1 MINIIIGKES
11 NLTNALKKQLSNK
24 VIFSARDPRL
34 IEKIKLLNKYK
45 KINLIFNNF
54 YPASRINNL
63 NNSNYADFY
72 KQSLLVNS
80 EILRNIN
87 KNKIK
92 KIIYT
97 SSSSI
102 YGSIN
107 ENFDNNLNKKIY
119 TSTKI
124 ANENLFISFCKQNS
138 IQCIIA
144 RVFNIYGSN
153 QDNFS
158 IVSKLISASKLKK
171 MIIVN
176 NNGISIRD
184 FIHVKDVAKIY
195 NILLKINDCNG
206 VFDIGTGEGIKIKDI
221 LDFVGKSKIKYKL
234 LDNSNNEIQTS
245 IANTAKL
252 TSFLKY
258 YKFISL
264 ESYLRKE
271 LRIKNENN
279 IRKYLNIN
287 LNNIQLATDEK
298 IIYGA
303 GNAGQQALKELINN
317 NIKVTYF
324 VDDNIYLY
332 GKEILGAKVISF
344 EQLKSLSRKIYIK
357 CVLVAIPSLSEPRR
371 TEIINKLEKICSNI
385 EFLPNKRNLI
395 SDKINL
401 SDINSLDVNR
411 ILNRKEKIFKKK
423 DFSQLKNKNILITG
437 AGGSIGSELCK
448 QLSIIN
454 VKKIIALD
462 HSEISTYNLKKN
474 FLNYKNIQ
482 FVLGDI
488 HDVKMVENT
497 IKKNKVD
504 VIIHAAAYKHV
515 SILEKDLLAAVKNNI
530 LGTLRVLE
538 ASIKLNCRFVL
549 ISTDKAVKP
558 IKNLGITKRIAEIIC
573 QSYSQLNKSYKI
585 DIVRF
590 GNVFGSVGSA
600 VPLFLEQINNNLPI
614 TITNKK
620 VTRYLM
626 TIKEACLLLLSSLKY
641 SRKVSNG
648 VFVLDMGKPI
658 LIFDI
663 IKKLIELKKR
673 FNPNLNYKVQEI
685 GLQKGEKMHEELII
699 NKNYKKNINK
709 NIFICSEPKY
719 SFKSVRNLI
728 TKINLE
734 LNNCNIN
741 RLLKDLKSF
750 LKKEISNKKYI

>member
-11 NLTNALKKQLSNK
+11 NLTNALKKQLSNTA
-24 VIFSARDPRL
+24 VFSARDPRL

-72 KQSLLVNS
+72 KQSLVVNS
-80 EILRNIN
+80 EIFRNIN
-87 KNKIK
+87 KKKIK

-107 ENFDNNLNKKIY
+107 ENFDDNLNKKIY

-138 IQCIIA
+138 IQLIIA
-144 RVFNIYGSN
+144 RVFNIYGSH

-171 MIIVN
+171 LIIVN

-195 NILLKINDCNG
+195 DILLKINDCNG
-206 VFDIGTGEGIKIKDI
+206 VFDIGTGKGIKIKDI

-252 TSFLKY
+252 TSLLKY

-264 ESYLRKE
+264 ENYLRKE
-271 LRIKNENN
+271 LRIKNKNN
-279 IRKYLNIN
+279 IRKYLNVN

-332 GKEILGAKVISF
+332 GKEIVGVKVISF

-357 CVLVAIPSLSEPRR
+357 SVLVAIPSLSEKRR

-401 SDINSLDVNR
+401 SDINS
-411 ILNRKEKIFKKK
+411 
-423 DFSQLKNKNILITG
+423 
-437 AGGSIGSELCK
+437 
-448 QLSIIN
+448 
-454 VKKIIALD
+454 
-462 HSEISTYNLKKN
+462 
-474 FLNYKNIQ
+474 
-482 FVLGDI
+482 
-488 HDVKMVENT
+488 
-497 IKKNKVD
+497 
-504 VIIHAAAYKHV
+504 
-515 SILEKDLLAAVKNNI
+515 
-530 LGTLRVLE
+530 
-538 ASIKLNCRFVL
+538 
-549 ISTDKAVKP
+549 
-558 IKNLGITKRIAEIIC
+558 
-573 QSYSQLNKSYKI
+573 
-585 DIVRF
+585 
-590 GNVFGSVGSA
+590 
-600 VPLFLEQINNNLPI
+600 
-614 TITNKK
+614 
-620 VTRYLM
+620 
-626 TIKEACLLLLSSLKY
+626 
-641 SRKVSNG
+641 
-648 VFVLDMGKPI
+648 
-658 LIFDI
+658 
-663 IKKLIELKKR
+663 
-673 FNPNLNYKVQEI
+673 
-685 GLQKGEKMHEELII
+685 
-699 NKNYKKNINK
+699 
-709 NIFICSEPKY
+709 
-719 SFKSVRNLI
+719 
-728 TKINLE
+728 
-734 LNNCNIN
+734 
-741 RLLKDLKSF
+741 
-750 LKKEISNKKYI
+750 

>member
-11 NLTNALKKQLSNK
+11 NLTNALKKQLLNTA
-24 VIFSARDPRL
+24 IFSARDSRL

-72 KQSLLVNS
+72 KQSLVVNS

-107 ENFDNNLNKKIY
+107 ENFDDNLNKKIY

-144 RVFNIYGSN
+144 RVFNIYGSHV
-153 QDNFS
+153 DNFS

-171 MIIVN
+171 IIIVN

-195 NILLKINDCNG
+195 DILLKINDCNG
-206 VFDIGTGEGIKIKDI
+206 VFDIGTGEGIKIRDI
-221 LDFVGKSKIKYKL
+221 LDFLGKNKIKYKL

-252 TSFLKY
+252 TSFLKN

-271 LRIKNENN
+271 LRIKNNN
-279 IRKYLNIN
+279 SIRKYLNVN

-324 VDDNIYLY
+324 VDDNICLY
-332 GKEILGAKVISF
+332 GREILGAKVISF

-357 CVLVAIPSLSEPRR
+357 SVLVAIPSLSEPRR

-423 DFSQLKNKNILITG
+423 RFQS
-437 AGGSIGSELCK
+437 
-448 QLSIIN
+448 
-454 VKKIIALD
+454 VK
-462 HSEISTYNLKKN
+462 E
-474 FLNYKNIQ
+474 
-482 FVLGDI
+482 
-488 HDVKMVENT
+488 
-497 IKKNKVD
+497 
-504 VIIHAAAYKHV
+504 
-515 SILEKDLLAAVKNNI
+515 
-530 LGTLRVLE
+530 
-538 ASIKLNCRFVL
+538 
-549 ISTDKAVKP
+549 
-558 IKNLGITKRIAEIIC
+558 
-573 QSYSQLNKSYKI
+573 
-585 DIVRF
+585 
-590 GNVFGSVGSA
+590 
-600 VPLFLEQINNNLPI
+600 
-614 TITNKK
+614 
-620 VTRYLM
+620 
-626 TIKEACLLLLSSLKY
+626 
-641 SRKVSNG
+641 
-648 VFVLDMGKPI
+648 
-658 LIFDI
+658 
-663 IKKLIELKKR
+663 
-673 FNPNLNYKVQEI
+673 
-685 GLQKGEKMHEELII
+685 
-699 NKNYKKNINK
+699 
-709 NIFICSEPKY
+709 
-719 SFKSVRNLI
+719 
-728 TKINLE
+728 
-734 LNNCNIN
+734 
-741 RLLKDLKSF
+741 
-750 LKKEISNKKYI
+750 

>member
-11 NLTNALKKQLSNK
+11 NLTNALKKQLMNT
-24 VIFSARDPRL
+24 VVFSARDPRL
-34 IEKIKLLNKYK
+34 IDKIKILNKYK

-63 NNSNYADFY
+63 NHSNYADFY

-80 EILRNIN
+80 EIFRNIN
-87 KNKIK
+87 KIKIK

-107 ENFDNNLNKKIY
+107 ENFDENLNRKIY

-138 IQCIIA
+138 IQYIIA

-153 QDNFS
+153 MDNFS
-158 IVSKLISASKLKK
+158 IVSKLISANKLKK
-171 MIIVN
+171 NFIVN

-195 NILLKINDCNG
+195 DILLKTKDCSG

-221 LDFVGKSKIKYKL
+221 LNFIGKNKIKCKL
-234 LDNSNNEIQTS
+234 SDNSTNEIQTS
-245 IANTAKL
+245 IANTDKL
-252 TSFLKY
+252 KNFLKS

-271 LRIKNENN
+271 LKIRNANN
-279 IRKYLNIN
+279 IKKYLNVN
-287 LNNIQLATDEK
+287 LNKIQLATDEK

-303 GNAGQQALKELINN
+303 GNAGQQALKELIKN

-332 GKEILGAKVISF
+332 GREILGAKVISF
-344 EQLKSLSRKIYIK
+344 EQLKILCREIYIK
-357 CVLVAIPSLSEPRR
+357 SVLVAIPSLSESKK
-371 TEIINKLEKICSNI
+371 TDIINKLEKICPNI

-411 ILNRKEKIFKKK
+411 ILNRKQKIFTKK

-448 QLSIIN
+448 QLNIIN
-454 VKKIIALD
+454 ARKIIALD
-462 HSEISTYNLKKN
+462 HSEISIYNLKKN
-474 FLNYKNIQ
+474 LLKHKKIQ
-482 FVLGDI
+482 FVLGDML
-488 HDVKMVENT
+488 DQKMLENT
-497 IKKNKVD
+497 IQKYKVD
-504 VIIHAAAYKHV
+504 IVVHAAAYKHV
-515 SILEKDLLAAVKNNI
+515 SILENDLLAAVKNNI

-549 ISTDKAVKP
+549 ISTDKAVRP
-558 IKNLGITKRIAEIIC
+558 INNLGITKRIAEIIC
-573 QSYSQLNKSYKI
+573 QSYRQFNKSYKI

-641 SRKVSNG
+641 TRKVNNG

-673 FNPNLNYKVQEI
+673 FNPNLDYRVQEI

-699 NKNYKKNINK
+699 NKNNKKNISK

-719 SFKSVRNLI
+719 TFKSIQDLI
-728 TKINLE
+728 LKINLK
-734 LNNCNIN
+734 LNNYNT
-741 RLLKDLKSF
+741 LGLSKDLKSF
-750 LKKEISNKKYI
+750 LKKEI

>member
-1 MINIIIGKES
+1 MINIIIGKDS
-11 NLTNALKKQLSNK
+11 NLTNSLTKHIFNAIILSG
-24 VIFSARDPRL
+24 RDPKL

-54 YPASRINNL
+54 YPAARINNL
-63 NNSNYADFY
+63 NHINYTDFY

-80 EILRNIN
+80 EILKNIN
-87 KNKIK
+87 KKIIK

-107 ENFDNNLNKKIY
+107 ENFDDNLNRKIY

-124 ANENLFISFCKQNS
+124 ANENLFTSFCKENS
-138 IQCIIA
+138 IQYIIA

-153 QDNFS
+153 KDNFS
-158 IVSKLISASKLKK
+158 IVSKLISANKLKK
-171 MIIVN
+171 KFIVN

-195 NILLKINDCNG
+195 DFLLKNNDCNG
-206 VFDIGTGEGIKIKDI
+206 VFDIGTGTGIKIIDI
-221 LDFVGKSKIKYKL
+221 LHFIGRKKIKYKL
-234 LDNSNNEIQTS
+234 IDNFTNEIQTS
-245 IANTAKL
+245 IANTDKL
-252 TSFLKY
+252 NNFLKN

-271 LRIKNENN
+271 LKIRNVNN
-279 IRKYLNIN
+279 IKKYLNIN
-287 LNNIQLATDEK
+287 KNNIQLASDEK

-303 GNAGQQALKELINN
+303 GNAGQQALKELVNS

-324 VDDNIYLY
+324 VDDNSYLY
-332 GKEILGAKVISF
+332 GRDVLGVKVISF
-344 EQLKSLSRKIYIK
+344 EELQSLSKKIYIK
-357 CVLVAIPSLSEPRR
+357 SVLVAIPSLSELRR
-371 TEIINKLEKICSNI
+371 KKIINKLEKICSNI
-385 EFLPNKRNLI
+385 EFLPSKKNLI

-401 SDINSLDVNR
+401 SDINSSDINY
-411 ILNRKEKIFKKK
+411 ILNRKQKVFTKN

-454 VKKIIALD
+454 AKKIIALD
-462 HSEISTYNLKKN
+462 HSEISIYNLKKF
-474 FLNYKNIQ
+474 FLNYKKIH

-488 HDVKMVENT
+488 LDLRMLENT
-497 IKKNKVD
+497 IQKNKIDIV
-504 VIIHAAAYKHV
+504 IHAAAYKHV

-538 ASIKLNCRFVL
+538 ASIKLNSRFVL
-549 ISTDKAVKP
+549 VSTDKAVKP
-558 IKNLGITKRIAEIIC
+558 VNNLGITKRIAEIIC
-573 QSYSQLNKSYKI
+573 QSYRQFNKTYKI

-590 GNVFGSVGSA
+590 GNVFGSVGSV
-600 VPLFLEQINNNLPI
+600 VPLFLEQINNNSLI
-614 TITNKK
+614 TITNRK

-626 TIKEACLLLLSSLKY
+626 TIKEACLLLLSTLKF
-641 SRKVSNG
+641 RKKVNDG

-673 FNPNLNYKVQEI
+673 FNPNLDYRVQEI

-699 NKNYKKNINK
+699 NKNNKKIINK

-719 SFKSVRNLI
+719 TFESIQDLI
-728 TKINLE
+728 LKINFK
-734 LNNCNIN
+734 LNNYNTLG
-741 RLLKDLKSF
+741 LLKDFKSF
-750 LKKEISNKKYI
+750 LKKEI

>member
-1 MINIIIGKES
+1 MINIIIGKDS
-11 NLTNALKKQLSNK
+11 NLTNSLTKHISNAIILSG
-24 VIFSARDPRL
+24 RDPKL
-34 IEKIKLLNKYK
+34 IQKIKLLNKYK

-54 YPASRINNL
+54 YPAARINNL
-63 NNSNYADFY
+63 NHINYADFY

-80 EILRNIN
+80 EILKNIN
-87 KNKIK
+87 KKIIK

-107 ENFDNNLNKKIY
+107 ENFDDNLNRKIY

-124 ANENLFISFCKQNS
+124 ANENLFSSFCKENS
-138 IQCIIA
+138 IQYIIA

-153 QDNFS
+153 KDNFS
-158 IVSKLISASKLKK
+158 IVSKLISANKLKK
-171 MIIVN
+171 KFIVN

-195 NILLKINDCNG
+195 DFLLKNNDCNG
-206 VFDIGTGEGIKIKDI
+206 VFDIGTGTGIKIRDI
-221 LDFVGKSKIKYKL
+221 LHFIGRKKIKYKL
-234 LDNSNNEIQTS
+234 IDNFTNEIQTS
-245 IANTAKL
+245 IANTDKL
-252 TSFLKY
+252 NNFLKN

-271 LRIKNENN
+271 LKIRNVNN
-279 IRKYLNIN
+279 IKKYLNIN
-287 LNNIQLATDEK
+287 KNNIQLASDEK

-303 GNAGQQALKELINN
+303 GNAGQQALKELVNS

-324 VDDNIYLY
+324 VDDNSYLY
-332 GKEILGAKVISF
+332 GRDVLGVKVISF
-344 EQLKSLSRKIYIK
+344 EELQSLSKKIYIK
-357 CVLVAIPSLSEPRR
+357 SVLVAIPSLSELRR
-371 TEIINKLEKICSNI
+371 KKIINKLEKICSNI
-385 EFLPNKRNLI
+385 EFLPSKKNLI

-401 SDINSLDVNR
+401 SDINSSDINY
-411 ILNRKEKIFKKK
+411 ILKRKQKVFTKN

-454 VKKIIALD
+454 AKKIIALD
-462 HSEISTYNLKKN
+462 HSEISIYNLKKF
-474 FLNYKNIQ
+474 FLNYKKIH

-488 HDVKMVENT
+488 LDLRMLENT
-497 IKKNKVD
+497 IQKNKID
-504 VIIHAAAYKHV
+504 VVIHAAAYKHV

-538 ASIKLNCRFVL
+538 ASIKLNSKFVL
-549 ISTDKAVKP
+549 VSTDKAVKP
-558 IKNLGITKRIAEIIC
+558 VNNLGITKRIAEIIC
-573 QSYSQLNKSYKI
+573 QSYRQFNKTYKI

-590 GNVFGSVGSA
+590 GNVFGSVGSV
-600 VPLFLEQINNNLPI
+600 VPLFLEQINNNSPI
-614 TITNKK
+614 TITNRK

-626 TIKEACLLLLSSLKY
+626 TIKEACLLLLSTLKF
-641 SRKVSNG
+641 RKKVNDG

-673 FNPNLNYKVQEI
+673 FNPNLDYRVQEI

-699 NKNYKKNINK
+699 NKNNKKIINK

-719 SFKSVRNLI
+719 TFESIQDLI
-728 TKINLE
+728 LKINFK
-734 LNNCNIN
+734 LNNYNTLG
-741 RLLKDLKSF
+741 LLKDLKSF
-750 LKKEISNKKYI
+750 LKKEI

>member
-1 MINIIIGKES
+1 MINVIIGKQS
-11 NLTNALKKQLSNK
+11 NLTNALKKHLLHT
-24 VIFSARDPRL
+24 VVFSARDPIL
-34 IEKIKLLNKYK
+34 IDKIKIINKYK

-63 NNSNYADFY
+63 NHSNYRDFY

-87 KNKIK
+87 KNKIE

-107 ENFDNNLNKKIY
+107 ENFDENLNRKIY

-138 IQCIIA
+138 IQYIIA

-153 QDNFS
+153 MDNFS
-158 IVSKLISASKLKK
+158 IVSKLISANKLKK
-171 MIIVN
+171 NFIVN

-195 NILLKINDCNG
+195 DILLKTKDCSG
-206 VFDIGTGEGIKIKDI
+206 VFDIGTGEGIKIKDMLNFI
-221 LDFVGKSKIKYKL
+221 GKNKIKCKL
-234 LDNSNNEIQTS
+234 SDNSTNEIQTS
-245 IANTAKL
+245 IANTDKL
-252 TSFLKY
+252 KNLIKS

-271 LRIKNENN
+271 LKIRNANN
-279 IRKYLNIN
+279 IKKYLNVN
-287 LNNIQLATDEK
+287 QNKIQLATDEK

-303 GNAGQQALKELINN
+303 GNAGQQAFKELIKN

-324 VDDNIYLY
+324 VDDNIYLS
-332 GKEILGAKVISF
+332 GREILGAKVISF

-357 CVLVAIPSLSEPRR
+357 SVLVAIPSLSESKK
-371 TEIINKLEKICSNI
+371 TEIINKLEKICANI

-411 ILNRKEKIFKKK
+411 ILNRKQKIFTKK

-448 QLSIIN
+448 QLSIID
-454 VKKIIALD
+454 VKKIVALD
-462 HSEISTYNLKKN
+462 HSEISIYNLKKN
-474 FLNYKNIQ
+474 LLKHKKIQ
-482 FVLGDI
+482 FVLGDML
-488 HDVKMVENT
+488 DQKMLENT
-497 IKKNKVD
+497 IQKYKVD
-504 VIIHAAAYKHV
+504 IVVHAAAYKHV
-515 SILEKDLLAAVKNNI
+515 SILENDLLAAVKNNI

-549 ISTDKAVKP
+549 VSTDKAVRP
-558 IKNLGITKRIAEIIC
+558 INNLGISKRIAEIIC
-573 QSYSQLNKSYKI
+573 QSYRQFNKSYKI

-626 TIKEACLLLLSSLKY
+626 TIKEACLLLLSSLKF
-641 SRKVSNG
+641 RKKVNNG

-658 LIFDI
+658 LIFDV
-663 IKKLIELKKR
+663 IKKLIGLKKR
-673 FNPNLNYKVQEI
+673 FNPNLNYKIQEI

-699 NKNYKKNINK
+699 NKNNKKNINR
-709 NIFICSEPKY
+709 NIFICSEPEY
-719 SFKSVRNLI
+719 NFVSIQNLI
-728 TKINLE
+728 LKINLK
-734 LNNCNIN
+734 LNNYNTLG
-741 RLLKDLKSF
+741 LLKDLKSF
-750 LKKEISNKKYI
+750 LKKEI

>member
-11 NLTNALKKQLSNK
+11 ILTNALTKQLSST
-24 VIFSARDPRL
+24 VIFSSRDSKL
-34 IEKIKLLNKYK
+34 IKKIKLLKKYK

-54 YPASRINNL
+54 YPAAKINNL
-63 NNSNYADFY
+63 DHSNYVNFY

-80 EILRNIN
+80 EILENIN
-87 KNKIK
+87 KTNIK
-92 KIIYT
+92 KILYT

-107 ENFDNNLNKKIY
+107 ENFDDNLNKKIY

-124 ANENLFISFCKQNS
+124 ANENLFISFCKQNA
-138 IQCIIA
+138 IQYIIA

-153 QDNFS
+153 TDNFS
-158 IVSKLISASKLKK
+158 IVSKLIKANKLKEIL
-171 MIIVN
+171 IIN
-176 NNGISIRD
+176 NNAVSIRD
-184 FIHVKDVAKIY
+184 FIHVKDVAQIY
-195 NILLKINDCNG
+195 HILLNNNECEG
-206 VFDIGTGEGIKIKDI
+206 VFDIGTGQGIQIKDI
-221 LDFVGKSKIKYKL
+221 LDFIGKNKIKYKL
-234 LDNSNNEIQTS
+234 LENSTNEIQTS
-245 IANTAKL
+245 IANTDKL
-252 TSFLKY
+252 KKFLKN

-264 ESYLRKE
+264 ENYLRKE
-271 LRIKNENN
+271 IKIRNTNN
-279 IRKYLNIN
+279 IKKYLN
-287 LNNIQLATDEK
+287 LNQNKIQLTTNEK
-298 IIYGA
+298 IVYGA
-303 GNAGQQALKELINN
+303 GNAGQQALKELINS

-324 VDDNIYLY
+324 VDDNINLH
-332 GKEILGAKVISF
+332 GMEVLGVKIISF
-344 EQLKSLSRKIYIK
+344 EQLKNLSKNIFIK
-357 CVLVAIPSLSEPRR
+357 SVLVAIPSLSESKR
-371 TEIINKLEKICSNI
+371 TEIINKLEKFCSNI

-411 ILNRKEKIFKKK
+411 ILNRKQKIFKKK
-423 DFSQLKNKNILITG
+423 DFIQLKNKNILITG

-448 QLSIIN
+448 QLNIIN
-454 VKKIIALD
+454 ARKIIALD
-462 HSEISTYNLKKN
+462 HSEISIYNLKKN
-474 FLNYKNIQ
+474 FVNYQKIY

-488 HDVKMVENT
+488 LDSTLLKNT
-497 IKKNKVD
+497 IQKYKVD
-504 VIIHAAAYKHV
+504 IVVHAAAYKHV

-549 ISTDKAVKP
+549 ISTDKAVRP
-558 IKNLGITKRIAEIIC
+558 INNLGITKRIAEIIC
-573 QSYSQLNKSYKI
+573 QSYRQFNKSYKI

-600 VPLFLEQINNNLPI
+600 VPLFLEQMNNNLPI

-641 SRKVSNG
+641 TRKVNNG

-673 FNPNLNYKVQEI
+673 FNPNLDYRVKEI
-685 GLQKGEKMHEELII
+685 GLEKGEKMHEELII
-699 NKNYKKNINK
+699 NKNHKKNISK

-719 SFKSVRNLI
+719 TFKSVQDLI
-728 TKINLE
+728 LRINLK
-734 LNNCNIN
+734 LNNCNTLG
-741 RLLKDLKSF
+741 LLKDFKSF
-750 LKKEISNKKYI
+750 LKKEI

>member
-1 MINIIIGKES
+1 MINVIIGKNS
-11 NLTNALKKQLSNK
+11 ILTNALTKKLSNT
-24 VIFSARDPRL
+24 VVFSARDSKL
-34 IEKIKLLNKYK
+34 IKKIKLLNKYK
-45 KINLIFNNF
+45 TINLIFNNF
-54 YPASRINNL
+54 YPAAKINNL
-63 NNSNYADFY
+63 NHNNYVDFY

-80 EILRNIN
+80 EILKNIN
-87 KNKIK
+87 KKKIK

-107 ENFDNNLNKKIY
+107 ENFDDNLNKKIY

-124 ANENLFISFCKQNS
+124 ANENLFKSFCKENS
-138 IQCIIA
+138 IQYIIA
-144 RVFNIYGSN
+144 RVFNIYGAN
-153 QDNFS
+153 KDNFS
-158 IVSKLISASKLKK
+158 IVSKLINSSKLKK
-171 MIIVN
+171 NLIIN

-184 FIHVKDVAKIY
+184 FIHVNDVATIY
-195 NILLKINDCNG
+195 KILLKNNDCNG
-206 VFDIGTGEGIKIKDI
+206 VFDIGTGEGIKIIDI
-221 LDFVGKSKIKYKL
+221 LSFIGKNKIKYKL
-234 LDNSNNEIQTS
+234 LNNCINEVQTS
-245 IANTAKL
+245 IANINKL
-252 TSFLKY
+252 KSFIKN

-264 ESYLRKE
+264 ESYLKKE
-271 LRIKNENN
+271 FKIRNVNN
-279 IRKYLNIN
+279 IKKYLNIN
-287 LNNIQLATDEK
+287 INSIQLAIDEK

-303 GNAGQQALKELINN
+303 GNAGQQALKELINS

-324 VDDNIYLY
+324 IDDNVNLH
-332 GKEILGAKVISF
+332 GKEVLGIKIISF
-344 EQLKSLSRKIYIK
+344 DQLKNLSKEIYIK
-357 CVLVAIPSLSEPRR
+357 SILVAIPSLSESKRS
-371 TEIINKLEKICSNI
+371 EIINKLEKFCSNI

-401 SDINSLDVNR
+401 SDINSLDINR
-411 ILNRKEKIFKKK
+411 ILNRKQKIFKKK

-448 QLSIIN
+448 QLNIIN
-454 VKKIIALD
+454 ARKIIALD
-462 HSEISTYNLKKN
+462 HSEISIYNLKKN
-474 FLNYKNIQ
+474 FVNYQKIQ

-488 HDVKMVENT
+488 LDVVMIENT

-558 IKNLGITKRIAEIIC
+558 INNLGITKRIAEIIC

-719 SFKSVRNLI
+719 SFESIQNLI
-728 TKINLE
+728 TKINLR
-734 LNNCNIN
+734 LNNYNIN
-741 RLLKDLKSF
+741 SLLKDLKSF

>member
-1 MINIIIGKES
+1 MINIIIGKDS
-11 NLTNALKKQLSNK
+11 NLTNSLTKHISNAI
-24 VIFSARDPRL
+24 IFSGRDPKL

-54 YPASRINNL
+54 YPAARINNL
-63 NNSNYADFY
+63 NHINYTDFY

-80 EILRNIN
+80 EILKNIN
-87 KNKIK
+87 KKKIK

-107 ENFDNNLNKKIY
+107 ENFDDNFNRKIY

-124 ANENLFISFCKQNS
+124 ANENLFISFCKENS
-138 IQCIIA
+138 IQYIIA

-153 QDNFS
+153 KDNFS
-158 IVSKLISASKLKK
+158 IISKLISANKLKK
-171 MIIVN
+171 KFIVH

-195 NILLKINDCNG
+195 DILLKKNNCNG
-206 VFDIGTGEGIKIKDI
+206 VFDIGTGSGIKIKDI
-221 LDFVGKSKIKYKL
+221 LNFIGIKKIKYKL
-234 LDNSNNEIQTS
+234 IDNFTNEIQTS
-245 IANTAKL
+245 IANTDKL
-252 TSFLKY
+252 NNFLKN

-264 ESYLRKE
+264 ESFLRKE
-271 LRIKNENN
+271 LKIRNLNN
-279 IRKYLNIN
+279 IKKYFNIN
-287 LNNIQLATDEK
+287 KNNIQLASDEK

-303 GNAGQQALKELINN
+303 GNAGQQALKELVNS

-324 VDDNIYLY
+324 VDDNSYLY
-332 GKEILGAKVISF
+332 GRDVLGVKVISF
-344 EQLKSLSRKIYIK
+344 EELQSLSKKIYIK
-357 CVLVAIPSLSEPRR
+357 SVLVAIPSLSELRR
-371 TEIINKLEKICSNI
+371 TKIINKLEKICSYI
-385 EFLPNKRNLI
+385 EFLPSKKNLI

-401 SDINSLDVNR
+401 SDINSLDINH
-411 ILNRKEKIFKKK
+411 ILNRKQKVFTKN

-454 VKKIIALD
+454 AKKIIALD
-462 HSEISTYNLKKN
+462 HSEISIYNLKKF
-474 FLNYKNIQ
+474 FLNYKKIH

-488 HDVKMVENT
+488 LDLRMLENT
-497 IKKNKVD
+497 IQKNKVD
-504 VIIHAAAYKHV
+504 IVIHAAAYKHV

-538 ASIKLNCRFVL
+538 ASIKLNSRFVL
-549 ISTDKAVKP
+549 VSTDKAVKP
-558 IKNLGITKRIAEIIC
+558 VNNLGITKRIAEIIC
-573 QSYSQLNKSYKI
+573 QSYRQFNKSYKI

-600 VPLFLEQINNNLPI
+600 VPLFLEQMNNNLPI

-641 SRKVSNG
+641 TGKVNNG

-673 FNPNLNYKVQEI
+673 FNPNLDYRVQEI
-685 GLQKGEKMHEELII
+685 GLQKGEKMHEELTI
-699 NKNYKKNINK
+699 NKNNKKIINK

-719 SFKSVRNLI
+719 TFESIQDLI
-728 TKINLE
+728 LKINFK
-734 LNNCNIN
+734 LNNYNTPG
-741 RLLKDLKSF
+741 LLKDLKSF
-750 LKKEISNKKYI
+750 LKKEI

>member
-11 NLTNALKKQLSNK
+11 NLTNALKKQLQQT
-24 VIFSARDPRL
+24 VVFSARDPKL
-34 IEKIKLLNKYK
+34 IEKIKILNKYK

-63 NNSNYADFY
+63 NHSNYTEFY

-80 EILRNIN
+80 QILRNIN
-87 KNKIK
+87 KNIIN

-107 ENFDNNLNKKIY
+107 ENFGDNLNRKIY

-138 IQCIIA
+138 IQYIIA
-144 RVFNIYGSN
+144 RVFNVYGSN
-153 QDNFS
+153 TDNFS

-171 MIIVN
+171 KIIIN

-195 NILLKINDCNG
+195 DILLKSNECNG
-206 VFDIGTGEGIKIKDI
+206 VFDIGTGEGIKIKDM
-221 LDFVGKSKIKYKL
+221 LDFVGKNKIKYKL
-234 LDNSNNEIQTS
+234 LVNSYNEIQNS
-245 IANTAKL
+245 IANTSKL
-252 TSFLKY
+252 TSFLKD

-264 ESYLRKE
+264 ERYLRKE
-271 LRIKNENN
+271 LKISNSNN
-279 IRKYLNIN
+279 IKKYLHIN
-287 LNNIQLATDEK
+287 QNNIQLATDEK

-324 VDDNIYLY
+324 VDDNIYLH
-332 GKEILGAKVISF
+332 GREILGAKVISF
-344 EQLKSLSRKIYIK
+344 EQLKSLSKKIYIK
-357 CVLVAIPSLSEPRR
+357 SILVAIPSLSESKR

-401 SDINSLDVNR
+401 SDINSSDVNR
-411 ILNRKEKIFKKK
+411 ILNRKQIIFTKK
-423 DFSQLKNKNILITG
+423 DFSQLRNKNILITG

-454 VKKIIALD
+454 TKKIIALD
-462 HSEISTYNLKKN
+462 HSEISIYNLKKN
-474 FLNYKNIQ
+474 FLNCKNIQ

-488 HDVKMVENT
+488 LDVRIVENA

-504 VIIHAAAYKHV
+504 IVIHAAAYKHV

-549 ISTDKAVKP
+549 VSTDKAVKP
-558 IKNLGITKRIAEIIC
+558 INNLGFTKRIAEIMC
-573 QSYSQLNKSYKI
+573 QSYRQFNKSYKI

-626 TIKEACLLLLSSLKY
+626 TIKESCLLLLSSLKLKK
-641 SRKVSNG
+641 KVNNG

-673 FNPNLNYKVQEI
+673 FNPNLDYKVREI
-685 GLQKGEKMHEELII
+685 GLQKGEKMHEELVI
-699 NKNYKKNINK
+699 NKKKMMKINK
-709 NIFICSEPKY
+709 NIYICSEPEY
-719 SFKSVRNLI
+719 TFKSIQNLI
-728 TKINLE
+728 VKINLAI
-734 LNNCNIN
+734 NNYNTN
-741 RLLKDLKSF
+741 RLLNTLKSF
-750 LKKEISNKKYI
+750 LRKEI